1 MDRRRFIGICSASLA
16 ALQMRSWA
24 SQDTKIFKLYS
35 RARLTLPSGETL
47 HARHLSANTG
57 YVFHYPYVSTPCLLL
72 QLNAPIDIPSGLK
85 TTNGQAYS
93 GVGGVGPDRSI
104 VAFSAICP
112 HQLSYLSKA
121 KSFINY
127 RADTSE
133 VAKRNNVIVCCAHH
147 SVYDPSAGGRAVSG
161 PAPEPLTGIVLQ
173 HDSAEDALYAIG
185 TAGGELFSAFFRAYK
200 IELIEA
206 YGRGVAKQLVEITT
220 VVQTVRDYVA
230 KPILC

>member
-1 MDRRRFIGICSASLA
+1 MDRRKFIGVCSASLA

-24 SQDTKIFKLYS
+24 PQDTNIFKLYS
-35 RARLTLPSGETL
+35 RTRLTLPSGETL
-47 HARHLSANTG
+47 QARQLTSKTG
-57 YVFHYPYVSTPCLLL
+57 YVFHYPYVSTPNLLL
-72 QLNAPIDIPSGLK
+72 RLSTPIDIPTGLK
-85 TTNGQAYS
+85 NTAGQTYS
-93 GVGGVGPDRSI
+93 GVGPERTI

-112 HQLSYLSKA
+112 HQLSYLSKT

-127 RADTSE
+127 RADTSA
-133 VAKRNNVIVCCAHH
+133 VAKRDNVIVCCAHH
-147 SVYDPSAGGRAVSG
+147 SVYDPSTGGRVISG

-173 HDSAEDALYAIG
+173 HDSADDALYAMG
-185 TAGGELFSAFFRAYK
+185 TAGDELFNAFFRAYK

-206 YGRGVAKQLVEITT
+206 YGRGVAKQLVKDTA